1 MSLPPDADRRR
12 TAPSYYIL
20 TYLGQ
25 RDEPPR
31 AEPFQVEF
39 WNGGVDTWRNGRGG
53 NPEFTWLY
61 LAIRSRQRS
70 TVQRISRLRCG
81 TIIEVTEM
89 PSEPD
94 ADCFSPKIAAIRA
107 TFSTSP
113 MRCCLSPIVIV
124 LPQQPRSPSTGI
136 PVLTAIGND

>member
-1 MSLPPDADRRR
+1 
-12 TAPSYYIL
+12 
-20 TYLGQ
+20 
-25 RDEPPR
+25 
-31 AEPFQVEF
+31 
-39 WNGGVDTWRNGRGG
+39 
-53 NPEFTWLY
+53 
-61 LAIRSRQRS
+61 
-70 TVQRISRLRCG
+70 
-81 TIIEVTEM
+81 M

>member
-1 MSLPPDADRRR
+1 MSLPVRSHSRSNSGMAVLTPGG
-12 TAPSYYIL
+12 TA
-20 TYLGQ
+20 G
-25 RDEPPR
+25 
-31 AEPFQVEF
+31 
-39 WNGGVDTWRNGRGG
+39 GG